1 MAKRVPWDQYE
12 AALLIDAYY
21 RIDEKKIDRKIAVEL
36 ISSELRKKAE
46 KENKEID
53 KIFRNTNGINMR
65 FYEIQFIVT
74 GGKVGMKNTSR
85 LFVDTVG
92 MYKSDK
98 QHFGEVYS
106 QALSKVYAGTDFEH
120 FMLWID
126 KSTYSAHRK
135 RIEYASR
142 MIYSFGEE
150 RALGINTKYDLG
162 IAAGIDAYS
171 EFLNST
177 NLKKENK
184 KVTNA
189 TNDVELRAK
198 DFSKWMIDTRKLS
211 VATARGYSSAINTA
225 TPYAQSIC
233 KIDKSIYAI
242 DDVGELE
249 NLLKTL
255 MHDKGFAD
263 LNAQSH
269 NRFRGAF
276 DKYLQYMLSC
286 NGELTNTGF
295 VEQQDSGSYE
305 EIEEMVRSADVKGIS
320 SSELSNKTG
329 KSIWLINKYLRKQE
343 YAVEVPGEIYIHVDN
358 VIDIFENKEK
368 LRKIIENQFS
378 AFSGYTNDVVLMESA
393 TISLGM
399 FLNDNCIDSP
409 GKIYGIARYLF
420 SRVEDSYCF
429 AADKHI
435 WKEQPKYSMTNPGV
449 LMEYMWKSGGRLSKN
464 QCTEYLQKVK
474 LPTRN
479 INGLLS
485 VANSKEVL
493 LYGNEEY
500 VLAECII
507 EDGEWLN
514 RVNDQIAKLFRDAA
528 YVVLRE
534 ISSNWFD
541 LLPALNGGLAWN
553 LSLLQDLV
561 KKYLPKYRL
570 ITANENQSLETIRAG
585 IVPED
590 SIIGN
595 FGDLVYARLL
605 EDHEISLP
613 VRIEKEDFRQRLIN
627 YQMIQG
633 NELIYTMPKSVTGA
647 KYAWSGDGESVL
659 IL

>member
-21 RIDEKKIDRKIAVEL
+21 RIENKKLDRKTAVKLISVEL
-36 ISSELRKKAE
+36 REKAK
-46 KENKEID
+46 KENQEID
-53 KIFRNTNGINMR
+53 EIFRNTNGINMR
-65 FYEIQFIVT
+65 FYEIQYIAT
-74 GGKVGMKNTSR
+74 GGKSGMKNTST
-85 LFVDTVG
+85 LFVDTVT
-92 MYKSDK
+92 MYAEEKKLFD
-98 QHFGEVYS
+98 EIYY
-106 QALSKVYAGTDFEH
+106 QALSKVYAGTDVNH
-120 FMLWID
+120 FLTWI
-126 KSTYSAHRK
+126 KESSYAVHWK
-135 RIEYASR
+135 ELEYASR
-142 MIYSFGEE
+142 LIYSFGEKN
-150 RALGINTKYDLG
+150 ALDINSKYDLG
-162 IAAGIDAYS
+162 VTAGIAVYS
-171 EFLNST
+171 EYLDSS
-177 NLKKENK
+177 NLKKEINK
-184 KVTNA
+184 VPSVTND
-189 TNDVELRAK
+189 NELKAK
-198 DFSKWMIDTRKLS
+198 NFSKWLIEVKKLS
-211 VATARGYSSAINTA
+211 AATARGYSSAINTA

-233 KIDKSIYAI
+233 KKDKSIYAI
-242 DDVGELE
+242 DDVHELE
-249 NLLKTL
+249 KVLKTL
-255 MHDKGFAD
+255 MYDEEFSEV
-263 LNAQSH
+263 NAQSH

-276 DKYLQYMLSC
+276 DKYLQYMMSC
-286 NGELTNTGF
+286 NGEISDIGI

-305 EIEEMVRSADVKGIS
+305 EIEEIVKAVDVEGIS
-320 SSELSNKTG
+320 LSKLSNETG

-358 VIDIFENKEK
+358 IIDIFENKEA

-378 AFSGYTNDVVLMESA
+378 AFAGYTNDVVLMEAA
-393 TISLGM
+393 TISLRM
-399 FLNDNCIDSP
+399 FLNDNCIDTP
-409 GKIYGIARYLF
+409 GKMYGIARYLF
-420 SRVEDSYCF
+420 SRTEDSYCF

-435 WKEQPKYSMTNPGV
+435 WKDQPRYSMTNPGV
-449 LMEYMWKSGGRLSKN
+449 LMEYMRKSGGRLSKY
-464 QCTEYLQKVK
+464 QCMEYLQKVK

-485 VANSKEVL
+485 VATSKEVL

-500 VLAECII
+500 VLSEYII
-507 EDGEWLN
+507 EDDEWLN
-514 RVNDQIAKLFRDAA
+514 RVDDQIAKLFRDSA

-541 LLPALNGGLAWN
+541 MLPALNRGLVWN

-585 IVPED
+585 LVPED
-590 SIIGN
+590 SVIGN

-613 VRIEKEDFRQRLIN
+613 VRIEKEDFRQRLID

-633 NELIYTMPKSVTGA
+633 NELIYIMPKSVTGA